1 MTLKLS
7 SDLSGNMLNDRYLVQ
22 KKIGVG
28 GFATV
33 YRAWDTRLDCVVAIK
48 VLHPEHTR
56 NIADVERFQREAKIA
71 GVIKDDHFVKVTD
84 FIADGEHFC
93 FVMEHLEGLT
103 LREELQRLS
112 GKIMSWPRAFKI
124 ARQLCAGLGAAHARG
139 LIHRDIKP
147 ENIFLKRAS
156 EGGQVKVLDL
166 GVAKILEEHNLP
178 GLYKN
183 LSNTGDII
191 GSPCYIAP
199 EQVRG
204 ERNLDAR
211 VDIYALG
218 VVLYEMVA
226 GRVPFRGQ
234 TAFETMEHHV
244 RTEPTRPTILV
255 PELRIPRQIE
265 ELILRA
271 LQKAPRDR
279 YRSAQE
285 MDAAI
290 RNELENRS
298 DMRRV
303 RSVQFI
309 QVASEFAWD
318 GAAPVT
324 LTTSKILED
333 GNEPTTAKRS
343 NGGGVPPSAG
353 QTPLGEQAS
362 PGPGPAVV
370 PGQTDITPAPEN
382 ARGATPVAQALP
394 TSPDIALDPPAS
406 VPPVTVP
413 QVRPLRLRTMIMLGA
428 FAAASLLATCSV
440 GTVLALAIDSRNA
453 GRPPGVIPEIW
464 SEPPPVVGL
473 KEDAGT
479 TGDED
484 TGTTDEVDTG
494 TTDDVDGSGTEG
506 EPPVTSGSVA
516 SKPPPNESG
525 LPKRSVAV
533 KPRVVTMASIAR
545 RAAAAIKKE
554 CKINPLSGTATGK
567 VSIQFT
573 VDMATGKVLTWV
585 GAGPVPTLT
594 DRACVTRLAHTLV
607 TDFSGA
613 ADLRAN
619 FVHSYDVVR

>member
-1 MTLKLS
+1 MTQRLS
-7 SDLSGNMLNDRYLVQ
+7 SDLCGKTLNDRYLVQ

-33 YRAWDTRLDCVVAIK
+33 YRAWDTRLDCVVACK

-56 NIADVERFQREAKIA
+56 NIADLERFKNEAKMA

-84 FIADGEHFC
+84 FLDGEHFC
-93 FVMEHLEGLT
+93 FVMEHLDGLT
-103 LREELQRLS
+103 LREELQRLP

-156 EGGQVKVLDL
+156 DGGQIKLLDL
-166 GVAKILEEHNLP
+166 GVAKILADHNLP
-178 GLYKN
+178 GLCKN

-204 ERNLDAR
+204 ERDLDAR

-218 VVLYEMVA
+218 IVLYEMVA

-244 RTEPTRPTILV
+244 RSEPKRPTMLV

-271 LQKAPRDR
+271 LQKSPRDR
-279 YRSAQE
+279 YRSVQE
-285 MDAAI
+285 MDGAI

-309 QVASEFAWD
+309 QLASEVAWD
-318 GAAPVT
+318 GVASPVGQA
-324 LTTSKILED
+324 TSMILDDE
-333 GNEPTTAKRS
+333 NEPTTAKKTK
-343 NGGGVPPSAG
+343 GGGAPPPPPPARQALLGGQPPPS
-353 QTPLGEQAS
+353 T
-362 PGPGPAVV
+362 GPGI

-382 ARGATPVAQALP
+382 ARNSTSGAQASP
-394 TSPDIALDPPAS
+394 TSPDISLDPPAPE
-406 VPPVTVP
+406 PPVTIP
-413 QVRPLRLRTMIMLGA
+413 HVRPLRLRTMIMLGA

-440 GTVLALAIDSRNA
+440 GTVLALAIDSRSA
-453 GRPPGVIPEIW
+453 GSPAEVVPEMW
-464 SEPPPVVGL
+464 PEPAELSGPPVLEPSKETVATPEDDDLVAQVG
-473 KEDAGT
+473 DPPQ
-479 TGDED
+479 
-484 TGTTDEVDTG
+484 V
-494 TTDDVDGSGTEG
+494 
-506 EPPVTSGSVA
+506 PPVPRELEEIRQG
-516 SKPPPNESG
+516 PEEP
-525 LPKRSVAV
+525 LRPKNPVPVR
-533 KPRVVTMASIAR
+533 PRAVTMTSVAR

-567 VSIQFT
+567 VPMRFT
-573 VDMATGKVLTWV
+573 VDVATGKVLTL
-585 GAGPVPTLT
+585 AIEGPIPTLT
-594 DRACVTRLAHTLV
+594 DRACVTRLAHTLI

-613 ADLRAN
+613 TDLRTT
-619 FVHSYDVVR
+619 FVHAYDVVR

>member
-1 MTLKLS
+1 M
-7 SDLSGNMLNDRYLVQ
+7 MIDRYLVQ
-22 KKIGVG
+22 KKIGAG

-56 NIADVERFQREAKIA
+56 NIADLERFQREAKIA

-84 FIADGEHFC
+84 FISEGEHFC

-112 GKIMSWPRAFKI
+112 GKFMSWPRAFKI

-204 ERNLDAR
+204 ERDLDAR

-244 RTEPTRPTILV
+244 RTEPTRPTMLV
-255 PELRIPRQIE
+255 PGLKIPREIE

-309 QVASEFAWD
+309 QVESELACD

-324 LTTSKILED
+324 MTTAKILED
-333 GNEPTTAKRS
+333 DNEPTTAKRTK
-343 NGGGVPPSAG
+343 GGSISPSPRLAPVPLGGQVSSAAQAPRGGQASAG
-353 QTPLGEQAS
+353 
-362 PGPGPAVV
+362 PGLAPVN
-370 PGQTDITPAPEN
+370 QTDITPAPEH
-382 ARGATPVAQALP
+382 AREATPGAQASP
-394 TSPDIALDPPAS
+394 TSPDISLE
-406 VPPVTVP
+406 PPVPEP
-413 QVRPLRLRTMIMLGA
+413 QTRPLRPRTMIMLGA
-428 FAAASLLATCSV
+428 FAAVSLLATCSV
-440 GTVLALAIDSRNA
+440 GTVLALAIEPKHV
-453 GRPPGVIPEIW
+453 GRLPDVDPERW
-464 SEPPPVVGL
+464 PEPVEPVEPVGPLKPEEPVDEPNDQRQVDEPVEPPQPPDPPKDPKGKSIVIAAPSPRKPV
-473 KEDAGT
+473 
-479 TGDED
+479 
-484 TGTTDEVDTG
+484 
-494 TTDDVDGSGTEG
+494 
-506 EPPVTSGSVA
+506 
-516 SKPPPNESG
+516 KPPI
-525 LPKRSVAV
+525 
-533 KPRVVTMASIAR
+533 TMALVAK

-554 CKINPLSGTATGK
+554 CKINPLSGTATGT
-567 VSIQFT
+567 VAMQFT
-573 VDMATGKVLTWV
+573 VDTATGKVLKWAIT
-585 GAGPVPTLT
+585 GPVPTLT

-613 ADLRAN
+613 TDLRAT